1 MANLTA
7 RKDLTELIKQANT
20 SHEGGLKR
28 TLGATNLVLLGIGA
42 IIGAGIFVLTGE
54 VASQYAGPA
63 ITISFIVAAF
73 ICACAGLCYA
83 ELAAMIPISGSVY
96 TYSYA
101 TVGEF
106 FAWIV
111 GWDLIIEYLF
121 AASTVSVGWS
131 GYIVS
136 LLKNVGISI
145 PAALTSAPFAYD
157 DALGFHTTGA
167 FMNVPAMVII
177 GIVTVILVI
186 GVQESARFNNIIV
199 AIKTSV
205 ILIFLLAGFS
215 YINTG
220 NWVPFIPENTGE
232 FGHFGWSGIFRGAA
246 IIFFAYIGFDAVSTA
261 AQETKNPQR
270 DLPIGILGSLVICTV
285 LYIAVGLVLTGLVP
299 YTSLA
304 VPDPIA
310 VGIDATGL
318 TWLSPIIKLGAIAG
332 LSSVIL
338 VMLLGQPR
346 IFFTM
351 ANDGLL
357 PQAFSKVHP
366 KFKTPY
372 VSTIITGAVAMALA
386 ALFPIGILSKLVSL
400 GTLLAFAMVCLAVLI
415 LRRTHPEIERPFRT
429 PWAPVVP
436 LAGIL
441 ACLGSM
447 YTVNI
452 FAWELFAVWMA
463 LGVVVY
469 FVYGMRNSKLQ
480 KQG

>member
-7 RKDLTELIKQANT
+7 RKSLKELLHAAEK
-20 SHEGGLKR
+20 SELKR
-28 TLGATNLVLLGIGA
+28 TLGAFNLVFLGIGA

-63 ITISFIVAAF
+63 IILSFVIAAF
-73 ICACAGLCYA
+73 ACACAGLCYA
-83 ELAAMIPISGSVY
+83 ELASMIPIAGSAY

-101 TVGEF
+101 TLGEL
-106 FAWIV
+106 FAWII

-131 GYIVS
+131 GYVVS
-136 LLKNVGISI
+136 LLKNFGITF
-145 PAALTSAPFAYD
+145 PAALANAPIAYD
-157 DALGFHTTGA
+157 DALGFHMTGA
-167 FMNVPAMVII
+167 IINVPAVA
-177 GIVTVILVI
+177 IVLAITVILVI
-186 GVQESARFNNIIV
+186 GVQESARFNNAIV
-199 AIKTSV
+199 VIKTTV
-205 ILIFLLAGFS
+205 ILMFLLAGIG
-215 YINTG
+215 YINTS
-220 NWVPFIPENTGE
+220 NWVPFIPENTGT
-232 FGHFGWSGIFRGAA
+232 FGSFGLSGIFRGAA

-270 DLPIGILGSLVICTV
+270 DLPIGILGSLAVCTI

-299 YTSLA
+299 YTQLA

-318 TWLSPIIKLGAIAG
+318 TWMSYPIKIGAVAG

-357 PQAFSKVHP
+357 PPAFSKVHP

-372 VSTIITGAVAMALA
+372 ISTIITGGIAMALA
-386 ALFPIGILSKLVSL
+386 GLFPIGVLSKLVSL
-400 GTLLAFAMVCLAVLI
+400 GTLFAFAMVCLAVWL
-415 LRRTHPEIERPFRT
+415 LRYREPNIERPFKT
-429 PWAPVVP
+429 PLMPFIP
-436 LAGIL
+436 LAGIIS
-441 ACLGSM
+441 CLGCM
-447 YTVNI
+447 YFVNV
-452 FAWELFAVWMA
+452 FAWILLAVWMA
-463 LGVVVY
+463 LGVTVY
-469 FVYGMRNSKLQ
+469 FLYGAKHSKVQ
-480 KQG
+480 QQSA

>member
-63 ITISFIVAAF
+63 ITISFIIAAF

-101 TVGEF
+101 TIGEF

-157 DALGFHTTGA
+157 DALGFHATGA

-215 YINTG
+215 YIKTG
-220 NWVPFIPENTGE
+220 NWSPFIPENTGE
-232 FGHFGWSGIFRGAA
+232 FGRFGWSGIFRGAA

-270 DLPIGILGSLVICTV
+270 DLPIGILGSLVFCTL
-285 LYIAVGLVLTGLVP
+285 LYIAVGLVLTGIVP

-400 GTLLAFAMVCLAVLI
+400 GTLLAFGMVCLAVLI

>member
-63 ITISFIVAAF
+63 ITISFIIAAF

-101 TVGEF
+101 TIGEF

-157 DALGFHTTGA
+157 DALGFHATGA

-215 YINTG
+215 YIKTG
-220 NWVPFIPENTGE
+220 NWSPFIPENTGE
-232 FGHFGWSGIFRGAA
+232 FGRFGWSGIFRGAA

-270 DLPIGILGSLVICTV
+270 DLPIGILGSLVFCTL
-285 LYIAVGLVLTGLVP
+285 LYIAVGLVLTGIVP